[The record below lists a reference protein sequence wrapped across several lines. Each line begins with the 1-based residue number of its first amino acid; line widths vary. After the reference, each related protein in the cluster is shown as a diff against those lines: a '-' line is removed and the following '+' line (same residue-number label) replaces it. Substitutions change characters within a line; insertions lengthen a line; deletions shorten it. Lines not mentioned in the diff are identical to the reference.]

1 MAGKCKEM
9 SKIKQVLRLH
19 KDGMS
24 NRRIGRELGLYKD
37 TVNKYV
43 KMAEADPLGLDKLLE
58 MDDPVLEWHL
68 TGGNPAYSDER
79 FQRLQTRLPNIS
91 EEMANKDKT
100 HVTLYLLWQEYK
112 REDPDGYEYTQFCFH
127 YNQFVGAQKPTFVLK
142 SNWTGGNYIFVDFA
156 GDTKSYIDKDTGEVV
171 ECQIFI
177 ATLPASDYGFIK
189 AVPSQKLDDFISCM
203 EECFRYLGGAP
214 KIIVT
219 DNLKSAIIKA
229 DRYAPD
235 VNKVMED
242 FANHYRC
249 VVIPTRSAAPTDK
262 ALVESQVRR
271 SYQHIYAPLRHQEFF
286 SLKELN
292 DALQGMMLLHNQR
305 RMQRLPFT
313 REERFISID
322 KPNLMPLNE
331 QPFEIRYRKELKVQE
346 NSHIYLTEEGVFYS
360 VPYKLIGQRVK
371 VEYTKTSVSIYF
383 GGERVAHHLRSNI
396 RGKYVTV
403 DEHMPSYYKDYVNL
417 SPEKYITRAT
427 ALSTQLGTVIT
438 KLFASNT
445 SAPPETFYKSC
456 DGLIHLQK
464 VTDAELFERAC
475 GIAIE
480 FNICRYNFIKN
491 LISSK
496 CSGYRTVD
504 EDDEPSL
511 FFPPDDHENIRGK
524 QYYETH

>member
-43 KMAEADPLGLDKLLE
+43 KLAKSDPLGIDKLLE

-79 FQRLQTRLPNIS
+79 FQRLQKRLPSIM

-112 REDPDGYEYTQFCFH
+112 QDDPNGYEYTQFCYH
-127 YNQFVGAQKPTFVLK
+127 YNQYIGAQKPTFVLK
-142 SNWTGGNYIFVDFA
+142 SNWVGGNYIFVDFA
-156 GDTKSYIDKDTGEVV
+156 GDTRSYIDKDTGEVV

-189 AVPSQKLDDFISCM
+189 AVHSQKIEDFISCL
-203 EECFRYLGGAP
+203 EDCFRYLGGAP

-219 DNLKSAIIKA
+219 DNLKSAVKKA

-235 VNKVMED
+235 INQTLED
-242 FANHYRC
+242 FANHYNC

-271 SYQHIYAPLRHQEFF
+271 SYQHIYAPLRNREFF
-286 SLKELN
+286 SIQELN
-292 DALQGMMLLHNQR
+292 DALQEMMRQHNQR
-305 RMQRLPFT
+305 RMQRIPFT

-322 KPNLMPLNE
+322 KPNLMPLNAE
-331 QPFEIRYRKELKVQE
+331 PFEIKYRKELKVQE
-346 NSHIYLTEEGVFYS
+346 NSYIYLTEDAVYYS

-371 VEYTKTSVSIYF
+371 VEYTRTHIAMYF
-383 GGERVAHHLRSNI
+383 GGERVSYHMRSTLN
-396 RGKYVTV
+396 KYVYKE
-403 DEHMPSYYKDYVNL
+403 EHLPSYYKDYVNL
-417 SPEKYITRAT
+417 SPQKYISRAK
-427 ALSTQLGTVIT
+427 ALSEQLGEVISRM
-438 KLFASNT
+438 FASNT

-464 VTDAELFERAC
+464 VTKTELFEKAC
-475 GIAIE
+475 SIAIE
-480 FNICRYNFIKN
+480 FNSCKYTFIKN
-491 LISSK
+491 LIASK
-496 CSGYRTVD
+496 CSGYKRND
-504 EDDEPSL
+504 EEDDNIL
-511 FFPPDDHENIRGK
+511 FPPDNHENIRGP